1 MSLMADSSISSSSK
15 YQVQLPSG
23 LCLNV
28 AMKGDGAHAIV
39 CVPAALAT
47 AQFSFAP
54 QLQHF
59 GREGSPFTIVAFDPR
74 GYGESRPP
82 NRDFSIKPVHFL
94 EQDAMDAHELMQ
106 QLGFKSYSV
115 LGWCN
120 GATAGMILAARQPQA
135 ISKLVIWGG
144 VAYLTQEDIELYKT
158 KIGTIDDWSPE
169 YRGPLEKVYA
179 GSKQDL
185 RSLWSGWMDS
195 TVAKL
200 EDGGD
205 FCKGELSQIQCPTLV
220 LHGVNDPIL
229 PSSHP
234 VYINKHIA
242 GSRLKSFPKGKHNI
256 HLKYAQEFNE
266 EVENFLLS

>member
-1 MSLMADSSISSSSK
+1 MNLSPADLESHQLTRCGSKNVNILITSPAYVVLHAHGYSQNAINKFLADNFFATMSLKADSSIISSSK

-23 LCLNV
+23 LRLNV
-28 AMKGDGAHAIV
+28 ARKGDGAHAIV

-74 GYGESRPP
+74 GYGDSTPP

-94 EQDAMDAHELMQ
+94 EQDAIDAHELMQ

-135 ISKLVIWGG
+135 ISKLVIWRG

-158 KIGTIDDWSPE
+158 QIGSIDDWSPE

-185 RSLWSGWMDS
+185 RSLWSG
-195 TVAKL
+195 
-200 EDGGD
+200 
-205 FCKGELSQIQCPTLV
+205 
-220 LHGVNDPIL
+220 
-229 PSSHP
+229 
-234 VYINKHIA
+234 
-242 GSRLKSFPKGKHNI
+242 
-256 HLKYAQEFNE
+256 
-266 EVENFLLS
+266 